1 MKRIILTILLLG
13 VVIIGLTGCGSNTE
27 NVESINNIVNYEE
40 KITFPEKGGTYE
52 DYSYGTLYS
61 KTTVLDYSYEISE
74 QSTTQ
79 IRIDFDFTCRA
90 DYFYNED
97 AEAQF
102 FNFYIVAKSKDGET
116 VADEIVNIT
125 DYKVGDTMSEEFTFL
140 LDKEDVVNGIDIEFT
155 SNE

>member
-13 VVIIGLTGCGSNTE
+13 VVFIGLTGCGSN
-27 NVESINNIVNYEE
+27 INIGDNVNYKE

-52 DYSYGTLYS
+52 YYSYGTLYS

-74 QSTTQ
+74 QSDTQ

-90 DYFYNED
+90 DYYYNED
-97 AEAQF
+97 AETQF
-102 FNFYIVAKSKDGET
+102 FDFYLVAKSKDGET

-125 DYKVGDTMSEEFTFL
+125 DHKVGDTVNEEYTFL
-140 LDKEDVVNGIDIEFT
+140 INKEDVANGIDIEFI